1 MDYLARAREVVP
13 GVSQTLSKAPSMFV
27 GGAYPVF
34 LERGRG
40 CRVWDVDGNEYVD
53 YVMGLDAGTHG
64 YSHPAVH
71 EPGAR
76 PLQPG
81 RRFPLPH
88 PPWGAGVGRLPPP
101 LLRAHDDR

>member
-27 GGAYPVF
+27 EGAYPVF

-53 YVMGLDAGTHG
+53 YVMGLAAVTLGYAHPAIDEAGTRQL
-64 YSHPAVH
+64 
-71 EPGAR
+71 ER
-76 PLQPG
+76 G
-81 RRFPLPH
+81 RLFSLPH
-88 PPWGAGVGRLPPP
+88 PLEVEGSQRPTRPLPRPEV
-101 LLRAHDDR
+101 